1 MYGRVSFRP
10 CRIPRGRISA
20 IWWPPRYPAPA
31 QASGESWKFYA
42 VYTASGSSCWPSLP
56 VTARSS
62 CPRVNAQPLT
72 GIAAIGWPPPT
83 RILRSTSNTC
93 GSFVR
98 RAKSKTVTGICRSAT
113 GFDVT
118 SAYHF
123 QNQTRARKSRQ
134 NRPRRLRTSA
144 RQTENRERKSAF
156 NGQKR
161 PKPLSGVRKAVWKS
175 LYFPAFERGIEKGRG
190 KSALKEMVGR
200 MSIIANFSLQR
211 LGTFWG
217 CEGNQR
223 KKRNIMIG
231 PFQSLFLYRFIWNS
245 FLFGNMQVFML
256 DSAQTVCLRFRIRPS
271 LLSQLEDS
279 NMFFVLLIKQRNVYR
294 RAYFE
299 RPIV

>member
-123 QNQTRARKSRQ
+123 QN
-134 NRPRRLRTSA
+134 RPRRLRTSA

-175 LYFPAFERGIEKGRG
+175 LYFPAFERDVGMLWQSAQKEKHHDWPI
-190 KSALKEMVGR
+190 
-200 MSIIANFSLQR
+200 SIIVFV
-211 LGTFWG
+211 
-217 CEGNQR
+217 
-223 KKRNIMIG
+223 
-231 PFQSLFLYRFIWNS
+231 PFYMEQ
-245 FLFGNMQVFML
+245 
-256 DSAQTVCLRFRIRPS
+256 
-271 LLSQLEDS
+271 
-279 NMFFVLLIKQRNVYR
+279 FFVWQYASIHVGFCSDSLPEISHPPQP
-294 RAYFE
+294 A
-299 RPIV
+299 